1 MFDKWEVGGV
11 SWDEI
16 RTIYA
21 EVFIAL
27 LIAMAMIGIAQW
39 MGIVA

>member
-1 MFDKWEVGGV
+1 MFERWEIGGA
-11 SWDEI
+11 SWDDI

-21 EVFIAL
+21 EVFIAIV
-27 LIAMAMIGIAQW
+27 IAMAMIGIAHF

>member
-1 MFDKWEVGGV
+1 MFERWEVGGAT
-11 SWDEI
+11 WDDI

-21 EVFIAL
+21 LVFIAL
-27 LIAMAMIGIAQW
+27 LIAMAMIGIAQF